1 MDAVTTFE
9 ANQDIDLLWGT
20 TAAHKGYLAD
30 NTEVPYAEGAA
41 INPRTGNVPLV
52 FKHAMSKVVISLETT
67 NDASAVDL
75 TGAKVTLTSLANEG
89 TIDLESGVVTAST
102 TKVEEAVNAST
113 SFDNLIMVPQTIGN
127 DAKLIITLDDNGTT
141 YSLQLNQCT
150 DGTGTAITT
159 WTGGNKYTYTI
170 SLKKEQIQFR
180 ALVQDWVSNTGS
192 GNATLDWD

>member
-1 MDAVTTFE
+1 
-9 ANQDIDLLWGT
+9 
-20 TAAHKGYLAD
+20 
-30 NTEVPYAEGAA
+30 
-41 INPRTGNVPLV
+41 
-52 FKHAMSKVVISLETT
+52 
-67 NDASAVDL
+67 
-75 TGAKVTLTSLANEG
+75 
-89 TIDLESGVVTAST
+89 
-102 TKVEEAVNAST
+102 
-113 SFDNLIMVPQTIGN
+113 MVPQTIGN

-159 WTGGNKYTYTI
+159 WTGGNKYTYAI

>member
-1 MDAVTTFE
+1 
-9 ANQDIDLLWGT
+9 
-20 TAAHKGYLAD
+20 
-30 NTEVPYAEGAA
+30 
-41 INPRTGNVPLV
+41 
-52 FKHAMSKVVISLETT
+52 
-67 NDASAVDL
+67 
-75 TGAKVTLTSLANEG
+75 VTLTSLANEG

-150 DGTGTAITT
+150 DGTDTAITT